1 MVARTLPNSRFT
13 IAFLRGGEVLDVRPA
28 PTGERAVKVALL
40 MLAGMDGL
48 QGGDQLIVRED
59 WDGRTRQRGAF
70 DFPDRRQLIR
80 REGYEKAPFEHVPK
94 LANQTRR

>member
-40 MLAGMDGL
+40 MLAAMDGL
-48 QGGDQLIVRED
+48 QGGDQLVVRED
-59 WDGRTRQRGAF
+59 SGGRTRQTGPF

-80 REGYEKAPFEHVPK
+80 RGGI
-94 LANQTRR
+94 